1 MTRTLFVSTRT
12 ALLTVIVIGAGAGI
26 IGAQENRAEKPADLR
41 VSGAQVSVLCPL
53 TIGGSFEAKT
63 RAVSGDLAVG
73 ATNPLEIAGDLLVDL
88 QTLETGI
95 GVRDRHMRTK
105 YLEVQ
110 RGPEF
115 ANARVQ
121 HIRLEKPTGKTT
133 FHATLTL
140 HGQTKDV
147 AGTAE
152 IKPYGDGYR
161 LAAAFPVHVSE
172 FGIPEPKYLGVGM
185 KDEVEIRVNFNAA
198 PTGVATTGRKD

>member
-1 MTRTLFVSTRT
+1 MTRKPFVSTWT
-12 ALLTVIVIGAGAGI
+12 ALLAVIVIGARAGT
-26 IGAQENRAEKPADLR
+26 IGAQENRADKANLR
-41 VSGAQVSVLCPL
+41 VTGAQVSVLCPL

-63 RAVSGDLAVG
+63 RAVSGDLAV
-73 ATNPLEIAGDLLVDL
+73 AAANPLEIGGDLLVDL

-95 GVRDRHMRTK
+95 GIRDQHMRTK

-121 HIRLEKPTGKTT
+121 NIRLERPTGKTT

-147 AGTAE
+147 TGTAD

-172 FGIPEPKYLGVGM
+172 FGIPEPTYLGVGM

-198 PTGVATTGRKD
+198 PNGVGTTGRKD